1 MSARSVVAALVVAT
15 LLVAAPRVARAEGDA
30 AAAEALFAEARALIK
45 EGRFREACPKL
56 EASLAIDP
64 AVGTMLNLAECLAKT
79 GRNASAWLRYR
90 DAASMA
96 LQSGQREREEIARE
110 RAKALA
116 PLVCHLVIT
125 GPKRADLTVTR
136 DGVAVDTKAMG
147 VPIPVDES
155 DHVVRAETP
164 GESPF
169 TQNVTVK
176 SAGSPC
182 ANTAMTIPFASAASP
197 GANEPRGWTTIHTV
211 AVVTGVVGLVATG
224 VGAGFGL
231 SAASANR
238 DSRDLCTADACTP
251 EGRDLRTSAGTR
263 ADIATASFVTGA
275 VLVVAGA
282 VVWIVSPSRAT
293 SKAASS
299 PLVVRF

>member
-1 MSARSVVAALVVAT
+1 MSARSIVAALVASALV
-15 LLVAAPRVARAEGDA
+15 VAAPRVARAEGDA
-30 AAAEALFAEARALIK
+30 AAAEALFAEARVLMK
-45 EGRFREACPKL
+45 DGRFREACPKL
-56 EASLAIDP
+56 EASLAIEP

-116 PLVCHLVIT
+116 PMVCHLVIM
-125 GPKRADLTVTR
+125 GPRRADLAITR
-136 DGVAVDTKAMG
+136 DGVPVDTKALG
-147 VPIPVDES
+147 VPIPVDEGE
-155 DHVVRAETP
+155 HVVRAEAR

-169 TQNVTVK
+169 IHDVVVK
-176 SAGSPC
+176 SAGTPC
-182 ANTAMTIPFASAASP
+182 ANTVVTIPFASPPSSASE
-197 GANEPRGWTTIHTV
+197 ARGWSTLHTV

-238 DSRDLCTADACTP
+238 ESRDLCTADACTP

-263 ADIATASFVTGA
+263 ADIATASVISGA

-282 VVWIVSPSRAT
+282 VVWIVSPSRTT
-293 SKAASS
+293 SRAAVS
-299 PLVVRF
+299 PLVLQF